1 MVSAVAASAVSLP
14 VVQARVTLLLISPNL
29 TAPMLT
35 VQAGLVPRIFA
46 YLFDRIEQIQ
56 NKQVQS

>member
-1 MVSAVAASAVSLP
+1 MVSTVAASAVSLP